1 MNGIVTDI
9 QRFSV
14 HDGPGIRTTVFLK
27 GCNLRC
33 AWCHNPETLRPE
45 PELQVQAARCIGC
58 GACLQACPEGAH
70 EVGPD
75 GDRVF
80 HRDRCTACGACA
92 AVCYAGA
99 LVLVGREMT
108 VDEVVAEVLEDR
120 PFYEESGGGVTVSG
134 GEPLVRRDFAVA
146 ILRRCRE
153 EGLHTAVETNLAAPW
168 DDVAEFLP
176 VADLFMVDVKLAA
189 SEAHRRWTG
198 AGNETILAGLRRL
211 ADEGR
216 PLVVRTPVVPGVN
229 DTPVADLV
237 KDVATLDYY
246 DLLPYHPLGAGK
258 YESLGMTYT
267 LADLGRPPQEQMDA
281 LARTAAERGI
291 EVRVA
296 GVRHTDACAA
306 GRSLSRA
313 QPRDTRRATP

>member
-33 AWCHNPETLRPE
+33 AWCHNPETLRPG
-45 PELQVQAARCIGC
+45 PELQVQPAKCIGC
-58 GACLQACPEGAH
+58 GACLEACPNGAH

-75 GDRVF
+75 GDRLF

-92 AVCYAGA
+92 EVCYAGA

-108 VDEVVAEVLEDR
+108 VEEVVAEVLEDR

-146 ILRRCRE
+146 ILRRCRQ

-168 DDVAEFLP
+168 EHVADFLP
-176 VADLFMVDVKLAA
+176 VTDLFMVDVKLAG
-189 SEAHRRWTG
+189 SEAHARWTG
-198 AGNETILAGLRRL
+198 ATNETILAGLRRL
-211 ADEGR
+211 AEAPQ

-229 DTPVADLV
+229 DSPEEIGAVADLV
-237 KDVATLDYY
+237 RGFASLVYY
-246 DLLPYHPLGAGK
+246 ELLPYHPLGAGK
-258 YESLGMTYT
+258 YESLGMTYA
-267 LADLGRPPQEQMDA
+267 LPDLDRPPQEIMDA
-281 LARTAAERGI
+281 LARAAAARGI
-291 EVRVA
+291 AVRVA
-296 GVRHTDACAA
+296 GVAKGASA
-306 GRSLSRA
+306 
-313 QPRDTRRATP
+313 

>member
-33 AWCHNPETLRPE
+33 AWCHNPETLRPG
-45 PELQVQAARCIGC
+45 PELQVQPAKCIGC
-58 GACLQACPEGAH
+58 GACLEACPNGAH

-75 GDRVF
+75 GDRLF

-92 AVCYAGA
+92 EVCYAGA

-108 VDEVVAEVLEDR
+108 VEEVVAEVLEDR

-146 ILRRCRE
+146 ILRRCRQ

-168 DDVAEFLP
+168 EHVADFLP
-176 VADLFMVDVKLAA
+176 VTDLFMVDVKLAG
-189 SEAHRRWTG
+189 SEAHARWTG
-198 AGNETILAGLRRL
+198 ATNETILAGLRRL
-211 ADEGR
+211 AEAPQ

-229 DTPVADLV
+229 DSPEEIGAVADLV
-237 KDVATLDYY
+237 RGFASLVYY
-246 DLLPYHPLGAGK
+246 ELLPYHPLGTGK
-258 YESLGMTYT
+258 YASLGMTY
-267 LADLGRPPQEQMDA
+267 DLPDLDRPLQEVMDV
-281 LARTAAERGI
+281 LARAAAARGI
-291 EVRVA
+291 AVRVA
-296 GVRHTDACAA
+296 GVAKGASA
-306 GRSLSRA
+306 
-313 QPRDTRRATP
+313 

>member
-1 MNGIVTDI
+1 VNGIVTDI

-45 PELQVQAARCIGC
+45 PELQVLPAKCIGC
-58 GACLQACPEGAH
+58 GACLKACPNGAH

-75 GDRVF
+75 GRRLF

-92 AVCYAGA
+92 EVCYAGA
-99 LVLVGREMT
+99 LVLVGRDMT
-108 VDEVVAEVLEDR
+108 ADEVVAEVLEDR

-134 GEPLVRRDFAVA
+134 GEPLFQRDFAVEV
-146 ILRRCRE
+146 LRLCRQ

-168 DDVAEFLP
+168 DDVAALLP
-176 VADLFMVDVKLAA
+176 VTDLFMVDVKVLG

-198 AGNETILAGLRRL
+198 AGNESILAGLRRL
-211 ADEGR
+211 AEGGQT
-216 PLVVRTPVVPGVN
+216 LVVRTPVVPGVN
-229 DTPVADLV
+229 DTPEEIGAVADLV
-237 KDVATLDYY
+237 RDFQNLAYY
-246 DLLPYHPLGAGK
+246 ELLPYHPLGAGK
-258 YESLGMTYT
+258 YESLGMAYT
-267 LADLGRPPQEQMDA
+267 LGDLSRPPQEQMDA
-281 LARTAAERGI
+281 LAHAAAARGI

-296 GVRHTDACAA
+296 GVAKGTSA
-306 GRSLSRA
+306 
-313 QPRDTRRATP
+313 